1 MRGDLDFK
9 EFGSASILD
18 TELTAC
24 VSKLLGEAI
33 IQNGQASIVVSGGR
47 TPKGFFQL
55 LSREDLDWPNITV
68 TLADERWVDPSH
80 CDSNEKLVKEN
91 LLTNNASEAK
101 FLPLKNNAVTA
112 TDGINKLESHLAA
125 VEEFTVVILGMVDD
139 GHTASLFPG
148 SEALGLGLDLS
159 SGRHC
164 VAVTPLDAAHERM
177 SMTLPRLL
185 SAKQII
191 IHLCGDSKKR
201 VLDQVRAGDDVFEL
215 PIRGVLQQH
224 IAPVSVYW
232 SR

>member
-1 MRGDLDFK
+1 
-9 EFGSASILD
+9 
-18 TELTAC
+18 
-24 VSKLLGEAI
+24 
-33 IQNGQASIVVSGGR
+33 
-47 TPKGFFQL
+47 
-55 LSREDLDWPNITV
+55 
-68 TLADERWVDPSH
+68 LADERWVDPSH

-112 TDGINKLESHLAA
+112 MDGTKKLESLLAA
-125 VEEFTVVILGMVDD
+125 VKEFTVVILGMGDD

-191 IHLCGDSKKR
+191 IHLCGESKKR
-201 VLDQVRAGDDVFEL
+201 VLDQVCAGDDVFEL
-215 PIRGVLQQH
+215 PVRAVLQQRN
-224 IAPVSVYW
+224 APVSVYW
-232 SR
+232 SK